1 MIDPR
6 LRRSAVLTV
15 AERLR
20 KQGWS
25 GGPLHA
31 VGLPDGTKVTL
42 QNVLLAAALEAG
54 LQEIPTLTHHP
65 DEPLPLF
72 MARDFVLVRP
82 IRELA
87 DGSCVV
93 GGRAGE
99 VLFRRGRRAATYGE
113 AALFRAVGQA
123 DIPDGAPVPFPWT
136 AAMSTGE
143 KPDMR
148 EGRK

>member
-1 MIDPR
+1 MIDPCI
-6 LRRSAVLTV
+6 RRAAVLTV

-42 QNVLLAAALEAG
+42 QNLLLAAAREAG
-54 LQEIPTLTHHP
+54 LHQIPTLTHHP
-65 DEPLPLF
+65 DEPLPLL
-72 MARDFVLVRP
+72 MARDFVLIRP

-87 DGSCVV
+87 DGRCVV
-93 GGRAGE
+93 GGRAGR
-99 VLFRRGRRAATYGE
+99 VLFRRGLRAATYGE
-113 AALFRAVGQA
+113 AALFRAVGQP

-136 AAMSTGE
+136 AAMS
-143 KPDMR
+143 PR
-148 EGRK
+148 ENRT